1 LRRLIVN
8 GDDFGLAEPV
18 NEAIE
23 RAHREGIL
31 TSASL
36 MVGGD
41 AAADAIERARHQPTL
56 RVGLHVVL
64 VEGRAI
70 LPREEIPVLVD
81 ERGEFSTDLFAA
93 GVRMFF
99 APRARR
105 QLAAEIRA
113 QFEAFRRSG
122 LVLDHVNA
130 HNHMHVHPTVLGLIL
145 EIGRDYGM
153 NAIRV
158 PYEPAL
164 PSWRALRTHPLRRA
178 LHALGFGVL
187 AGAMRAR
194 LLHERIAANDFVFG
208 LNDSGKMTEEVV
220 LRLVEQLPEGVS
232 EMYFHP
238 ATRRCPEID
247 RTMADYGHEEELAA
261 LLSPRVRASVERRGI
276 ERIAFGDLAPRAAV
290 AMS

>member
-1 LRRLIVN
+1 MKRLIVN

-41 AAADAIERARHQPTL
+41 ASSDAIERARRHPTL

-64 VEGRAI
+64 VEGRPV
-70 LPREEIPVLVD
+70 LPPEEIPALVD
-81 ERGEFSTDLFAA
+81 DRGEFSTDLFSA

-99 APRARR
+99 APSARR
-105 QLAAEIRA
+105 QLAAEVRA
-113 QFEAFRRSG
+113 QFEAFRRTG
-122 LVLDHVNA
+122 LALDHVNA
-130 HNHMHVHPTVLGLIL
+130 HNHMHVHPTVLGTIL
-145 EIGRDYGM
+145 AVGRDYGVT
-153 NAIRV
+153 AIRV

-164 PSWRALRTHPLRRA
+164 ASWQALGTHPLRRA
-178 LHALGFGVL
+178 LHAVGFGAL
-187 AGAMRAR
+187 AAAMRAR
-194 LLHERIAANDFVFG
+194 LSRERIAANDFVFG
-208 LNDSGKMTEEVV
+208 LNESGRMTEDVV
-220 LRLVEQLPEGVS
+220 LRLVEHLPDGVS

-247 RTMADYGHEEELAA
+247 RTMPDYEHEQELAA
-261 LLSPRVRASVERRGI
+261 LLSPRVAASLERVGV
-276 ERIAFGDLAPRAAV
+276 ERIAFGDLTPDVRG
-290 AMS
+290 

>member
-23 RAHREGIL
+23 RAHRDGIL

-41 AAADAIERARHQPTL
+41 AAADAIERARREPKL

-64 VEGRAI
+64 VEGKPV
-70 LPREEIPVLVD
+70 LPPDEIPALVD
-81 ERGEFSTDLFAA
+81 ERGEFSTDLFSA

-113 QFEAFRRSG
+113 QFEAFRQSG

-130 HNHMHVHPTVLGLIL
+130 HNHMHVHPTVLGIL
-145 EIGRDYGM
+145 LEVGRDYGVR
-153 NAIRV
+153 AIRV

-164 PSWRALRTHPLRRA
+164 PSWRALRTHRFRRV
-178 LHALGFGVL
+178 LHALGFGAL
-187 AGAMRAR
+187 AGPMRAR
-194 LLHERIAANDFVFG
+194 LLRERIAANDFVFG
-208 LNDSGKMTEEVV
+208 LNDSGHMTEEVV

-247 RTMADYGHEEELAA
+247 RAMADYQHEEELAA
-261 LLSPRVRASVERRGI
+261 LLSPRVRDSVERGGI
-276 ERIAFGDLAPRAAV
+276 ERIAFGDLAPRAV
-290 AMS
+290 PMS